1 MAAVAVGV
9 TILRS
14 SALLLAVAALGRVAR
29 ADLMPDPC
37 ACSANKPGFFRTGTL
52 TGNSDDIDKLRAA
65 WKEDGFIPQLTY
77 ASEVFTS
84 PELDHKAV
92 IAGLAVLGLDLDFGK
107 LVHDG
112 LGTSHVSAV
121 GIHGDG
127 LSAELKDVYGVS
139 GNVAP
144 QDIRLFEAWVEQS
157 ISKFTLRGGILAAD
171 QEFILARHSTALLN
185 ATFGII
191 SQLSFNLAGP
201 VYPVGTP
208 GLSGRLE
215 LTGFTARVAA
225 YDGDQQNVHGIP
237 KGLGSDTLE
246 IAEVEY
252 GELLKLGAWHHSK
265 YGTGAYAIVDH
276 QLERY
281 LGAFVRGGASPS
293 EPVRGYID
301 TGVRIGPGPFRDGDF
316 IGVGVAWARTQMMGD
331 QIVLEG
337 TYQAQFGWL
346 TIQPDLQLVMLHDRT
361 AAIIATRVTIV
372 L

>member
-1 MAAVAVGV
+1 MASRAVVVA

-14 SALLLAVAALGRVAR
+14 SVLLLAIGGVAR

-52 TGNSDDIDKLRAA
+52 SGNWDAIDHERAA
-65 WKEDGFIPQLTY
+65 LKEDGFIPQLTY

-84 PELDHKAV
+84 PELDHHV
-92 IAGLAVLGLDLDFGK
+92 VFAGLAVLGLDFDFEK
-107 LVHDG
+107 LFGHGG
-112 LGTSHVSAV
+112 LGDAHISVL

-144 QDIRLFEAWVEQS
+144 QDIRLFEAWIEQP
-157 ISKFTLRGGILAAD
+157 IKKVTIRAGLIAAD

-191 SQLSFNLAGP
+191 SQLSFIVAGP
-201 VYPVGTP
+201 VYPVAT
-208 GLSGRLE
+208 SGVSTRLE
-215 LTGFTARVAA
+215 LPGFTARAA
-225 YDGDQQNVHGIP
+225 IYDGDQQNVHGFP
-237 KGLGSDTLE
+237 KGLGKDALE
-246 IAEVEY
+246 IGEVEF
-252 GELLKLGAWHHSK
+252 GELVKIGAWRHSK
-265 YGTGAYAIVDH
+265 FGKGAYAIVDH

-281 LGAFVRGGASPS
+281 LGAFIRGGASPH
-293 EPVRGYID
+293 EPVRGYVD
-301 TGVRIGPGPFRDGDF
+301 TGVRIGPGPFRSMDF
-316 IGVGVAWARTQMMGD
+316 IGLGIAWARTEAMGD
-331 QIVLEG
+331 QVVFEA

-346 TIQPDLQLVMLHDRT
+346 TIQPDVQLVMLHDRS
-361 AAIIATRVTIV
+361 AVILATRATIV

>member
-1 MAAVAVGV
+1 MAAVAAVV

-14 SALLLAVAALGRVAR
+14 SALLVALAQVAH

-65 WKEDGFIPQLTY
+65 WKDDGFIPQLTY

-84 PELDHKAV
+84 PELSHHAV
-92 IAGLAVLGLDLDFGK
+92 FAGLVVLGLDFDFGK
-107 LVHDG
+107 LVTDG
-112 LGTSHVSAV
+112 LGTAHVAAV

-191 SQLSFNLAGP
+191 SQLSFNLSGP

-208 GLSGRLE
+208 GLSGRFE
-215 LTGFTARVAA
+215 LTGFTARAA
-225 YDGDQQNVHGIP
+225 VYDGDQANVHGIP
-237 KGLGSDTLE
+237 RGLGSDVLA
-246 IAEVEY
+246 IGEVEY
-252 GELLKLGAWHHSK
+252 GELLKVGAWHHSK
-265 YGTGAYAIVDH
+265 FGNGAYAIVDH
-276 QLERY
+276 QLGRY
-281 LGAFVRGGASPS
+281 LGAFVRGGASPN

-316 IGVGVAWARTQMMGD
+316 IGAGVAWARTDMMGD